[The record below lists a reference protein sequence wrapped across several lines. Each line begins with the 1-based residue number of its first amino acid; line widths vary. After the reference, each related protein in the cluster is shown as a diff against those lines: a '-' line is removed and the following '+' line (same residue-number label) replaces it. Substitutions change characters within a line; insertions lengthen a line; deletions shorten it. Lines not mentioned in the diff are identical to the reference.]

1 MAGSA
6 LLLGTDSKEKRKTLK
21 EKKRLKLTKM
31 QLPRNKG
38 CLVIPDITVAVYF

>member
-6 LLLGTDSKEKRKTLK
+6 LLLGTK
-21 EKKRLKLTKM
+21 KKRLKLTEM

-38 CLVIPDITVAVYF
+38 CLVIPDITVSVYRSFSKN